1 MFKEGK
7 HIAYLVLGYGLFQLL
22 CATFFGADMFVSD
35 QLNKTLYFSMLFM
48 ISIFSEF
55 AIVILAL
62 KGFKNYEYKLL
73 AFALSFSISALITGC
88 LLYTFFA
95 QMNGNLWIYI
105 ISFIIV
111 SLPPSIWLLVRIIF
125 DNADVKITEMVK
137 ATVHPSEKFEGVQ
150 EKVFHLENENGKLL
164 LEVPVR
170 RIICYEANDNYVIT
184 YYLNE
189 EEQLK
194 KSMERISLKKIEEI
208 LHSEG
213 VEFARVHKSYLINV
227 DYLSDIKGRSQA
239 YRIQLRFFEELIPV
253 SRAFD
258 ISTLPRVK

>member
-1 MFKEGK
+1 
-7 HIAYLVLGYGLFQLL
+7 
-22 CATFFGADMFVSD
+22 
-35 QLNKTLYFSMLFM
+35 
-48 ISIFSEF
+48 
-55 AIVILAL
+55 
-62 KGFKNYEYKLL
+62 
-73 AFALSFSISALITGC
+73 
-88 LLYTFFA
+88 
-95 QMNGNLWIYI
+95 
-105 ISFIIV
+105 
-111 SLPPSIWLLVRIIF
+111 
-125 DNADVKITEMVK
+125 MVK

>member
-1 MFKEGK
+1 MFKERR
-7 HIAYLVLGYGLFQLL
+7 HIVFLVLGYGLFQLL
-22 CATFFGADMFVSD
+22 CAVFFGADMFINN
-35 QLNKTLYFSMLFM
+35 QLNKLLYFSMLLMFT
-48 ISIFSEF
+48 IFTESL
-55 AIVILAL
+55 IVIVAL
-62 KGFKNYEYKLL
+62 KGFKKYEYQLL
-73 AFALSFSISALITGC
+73 SFALSFSISAFITGVS
-88 LLYTFFA
+88 LYIFFA
-95 QMNGNLWIYI
+95 QMNGNLWIYL

-125 DNADVKITEMVK
+125 DNADVKITEMVS
-137 ATVHPSEKFEGVQ
+137 ATVHRSEESEGVH

-164 LEVPVR
+164 LEVPIK
-170 RIICYEANDNYVIT
+170 RIVCYEANDNYVIT

-189 EEQLK
+189 DEQLK

-208 LHSEG
+208 LHAEG

-227 DYLSDIKGRSQA
+227 DFLLEIKGRSQA
-239 YRIQLRFFEELIPV
+239 YRLQLRFFEELIPV

>member
-1 MFKEGK
+1 
-7 HIAYLVLGYGLFQLL
+7 
-22 CATFFGADMFVSD
+22 
-35 QLNKTLYFSMLFM
+35 
-48 ISIFSEF
+48 
-55 AIVILAL
+55 
-62 KGFKNYEYKLL
+62 
-73 AFALSFSISALITGC
+73 
-88 LLYTFFA
+88 
-95 QMNGNLWIYI
+95 
-105 ISFIIV
+105 
-111 SLPPSIWLLVRIIF
+111 
-125 DNADVKITEMVK
+125 MVM
-137 ATVHPSEKFEGVQ
+137 ATVHRSEESEGEQ

-164 LEVPVR
+164 LEVPIKS
-170 RIICYEANDNYVIT
+170 IICYEANDNYVIT

-189 EEQLK
+189 EGQLK

-258 ISTLPRVK
+258 ISALPRVK